1 MKRLLPLL
9 LLAALAAPAAAQYCD
24 TSNSCF
30 FPPGPC
36 AYLLSGEFVTFSNGW
51 QLTLIDLENS
61 IDCDP
66 LPPLGG
72 STNQQN
78 HSTGVLRLKNG
89 GTVIGGGGNTL
100 MTMHLFAVPP
110 SANPREVDLELLAID
125 FSPTAFPAGM
135 MLRESPTQASVGH
148 FQQTEVTPGNYHI
161 TSFFDVFF
169 ELSLD
174 NGQSWSPASSAAH
187 IVLSPAPPLPAH
199 AATWGSV
206 KASYR

>member
-1 MKRLLPLL
+1 MKILSALFLLG
-9 LLAALAAPAAAQYCD
+9 ALASPAAAQYCD

-36 AYLLSGEFVTFSNGW
+36 AYLLSGEFVTFANGW
-51 QLTLIDLENS
+51 QLTLLDFENS

-78 HSTGVLRLKNG
+78 HSSGVLRLKNC

-110 SANPREVDLELLAID
+110 SVNPREVDLELLAID
-125 FSPTAFPAGM
+125 FSATAFPAGM
-135 MLRESPTQASVGH
+135 MLRESPTLPSTGH
-148 FQQTEVTPGNYHI
+148 MQQTEVTPGNFHV

-174 NGQSWSPASSAAH
+174 GGQSWSPASSAAH
-187 IVLSPAPPLPAH
+187 TVLSPAPPLPARP
-199 AATWGSV
+199 ATWGSV